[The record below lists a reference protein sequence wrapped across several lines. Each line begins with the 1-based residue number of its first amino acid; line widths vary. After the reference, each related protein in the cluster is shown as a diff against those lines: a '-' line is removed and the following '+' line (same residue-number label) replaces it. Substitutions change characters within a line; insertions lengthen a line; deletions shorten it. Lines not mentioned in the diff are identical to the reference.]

1 MWGGVSKSYRGSRT
15 ARYSENAVVI
25 EVSEGIGAH
34 FDICMGYKSDSI
46 ITGIGGLT
54 LIFEVQSL
62 ALMLLVY
69 GATRFQ
75 QAIL

>member
-1 MWGGVSKSYRGSRT
+1 VGRCFKILQGLKS

-34 FDICMGYKSDSI
+34 FDICMGYKSNSI